1 MGLLSGNTLTGCLR
15 NRVQATSGFFILPYL
30 QPTNRLMTYPPQGED
45 AMRLNKYALAGS
57 LFLSLSVSAHGGDFS
72 GSQLLSICDKSGGAR
87 DERVATGCTAWI
99 IGFTS
104 GLFVAQTASKNGDDG
119 VCIPDGV
126 TAGQARETIQ
136 KFMQDHPST
145 QHEMAA
151 VISFAA
157 LKQAFPCSK
166 DDLRNGG
173 RQPK

>member
-1 MGLLSGNTLTGCLR
+1 MDETISPLMVLPR
-15 NRVQATSGFFILPYL
+15 NDRSEE
-30 QPTNRLMTYPPQGED
+30 N
-45 AMRLNKYALAGS
+45 AMRLNKYALAGL
-57 LFLSLSVSAHGGDFS
+57 LFLSLSVSAHAGDFS
-72 GSQLLSICDKSGGAR
+72 GNQLYSMCDKSGGAR
-87 DERVATGCTAWI
+87 DERVDTGCMAWI

-145 QHEMAA
+145 RHEIAA
-151 VISFAA
+151 VTSFAA

-166 DDLRNGG
+166 DGLRNGG